1 MLISLK
7 RRKSLHGL
15 LLALFFVASLPA
27 APFHPLPVRAAVD
40 ETDAT
45 SADAAEE
52 IVYITSDGVI
62 RILDWQTTGGPLVD
76 WSSDLDKNADNSVNG
91 KDFRDFA
98 LGDVNNDGDLE
109 IIAIKGGSGDG
120 KLIVY
125 DPVIAPGQP
134 INANHK
140 TPNGIPWDKL
150 YETALLGQPAIVT
163 AGNYDANIPGD
174 EIAYIF
180 DLNAADKKNPDDLQR
195 MIILKPTSQT
205 PTGRAWTQHADKDFS
220 NQWEFVSTGNFDGTG
235 TQEIALVETQDKGGE
250 FTVFRT
256 DSGISKIGGKG
267 GSLTKYWKHAAFGNW
282 DGSGK
287 QELLV
292 VREGEGLASFF
303 VFQWDGDNK
312 DFKEI
317 YTEKFDPSPRH
328 VAIANINGNKDSN
341 SQEEAF
347 LIRSVGSNVN
357 LVRLIPRGEKQ
368 NNIPSELEMKLDTD
382 NGYRAGAGGDIDG
395 DGRDEL
401 ILIRDNKMLVFTEA
415 EKSNKTTARDVSTNR
430 RSIAIGDLDK
440 NGFASGPQF
449 CATRSKLEDQVPA
462 GITGPGKTDLQLTN
476 CGSGE
481 LAPFTISIDG
491 NPSWFGV
498 TPSAGQTPSTLIY
511 SFNAVNLAV
520 GTYTTKLRID
530 SPAAVVN
537 KPFLIDVALTV
548 TAAQIQAQPSSVGF
562 AYTGC
567 EAPTGIMTQTLS
579 MTGSPGVN
587 YTAAVVDVPAVAAA
601 QAALAGSI
609 SSGYFN
615 EQNNLVLRDTAG
627 NEATVTT
634 TLQEYVAASALESI
648 WPSGVPW
655 LTASSQTNLIP
666 DTITLRADSS
676 FSPTEDV
683 KDALLVI
690 IADARAGVPPNNIRL
705 VPINMLC
712 ARSLIQLPMIFT
724 PKAVAQ

>member
-1 MLISLK
+1 MLFSLK

-27 APFHPLPVRAAVD
+27 APFQPLPVRAETD

-52 IVYITSDGVI
+52 IVYITSDGII
-62 RILDWQTTGGPLVD
+62 RILDWQATGGPLVD

-109 IIAIKGGSGDG
+109 IIAVKGGSSDG
-120 KLIVY
+120 KLIIY
-125 DPVIAPGQP
+125 DPVVAPGQP
-134 INANHK
+134 INSNRK

-150 YETALLGQPAIVT
+150 YETTLLGRPAIVT

-174 EIAYIF
+174 EIAYVF

-195 MIILKPTSQT
+195 MIILKPTSLT
-205 PTGRAWTQHADKDFS
+205 PTGRNWTQHADKDFS

-235 TQEIALVETQDKGGE
+235 TQEIALVETQDLGGE

-256 DSGISKIGGKG
+256 DSGIAKVGGKG

-312 DFKEI
+312 DFKEL

-328 VAIANINGNKDSN
+328 VVVANINGNKDSN
-341 SQEEAF
+341 PEEEVF
-347 LIRSVGSNVN
+347 LIRNVSSNVN
-357 LVRLIPRGEKQ
+357 LVRLIPRGEEQ
-368 NNIPSELEMKLDTD
+368 SNIPSELEQKLDTD

-401 ILIRDNKMLVFTEA
+401 VLIRDNKLLVFTEA
-415 EKSNKTTARDVSTNR
+415 EKSGKTTTRDVSTNR
-430 RSIAIGDLDK
+430 RSITIGDLDK

-449 CATRSKLEDQVPA
+449 CATRSKLEGQVPA
-462 GITGPGKTDLQLTN
+462 GVTGPSKTDLQLTN

-481 LAPFTISIDG
+481 PVPFTISIDG
-491 NPSWFGV
+491 SPAWFVV
-498 TPSAGQTPSTLIY
+498 TPTSGQTASTLTY
-511 SFNAVNLAV
+511 TFNAVNLAV
-520 GTYTTKLRID
+520 GTYTAKLRID

-537 KPFLIDVALTV
+537 KPFLIDLALTV
-548 TAAQIQAQPSSVGF
+548 TAAEVKPQPTGVTF
-562 AYTGC
+562 NYTTC
-567 EAPTGIMTQTLS
+567 EAPTDIMTQTIS
-579 MTGSPGVN
+579 MTGSPGVQ
-587 YTAAVVDVPAVAAA
+587 YSAAVVDVPGVTAA

-615 EQNNLVLRDTAG
+615 DQNNLVLRDAAG
-627 NEATVTT
+627 NEATVAT
-634 TLQEYVAASALESI
+634 TLQEYVSASALESI

-666 DTITLRADSS
+666 DTITLRADAS
-676 FSPTEDV
+676 FSPEEEV

-690 IADARAGVPPNNIRL
+690 IADSRAGVPPNNIRL

-712 ARSLIQLPMIFT
+712 ARSLIQLPIVSG
-724 PKAVAQ
+724 PKAVTQ